1 MRVYIPD
8 DSDSNYTLY
17 TDKYGYRN
25 GSIISFMNLVAQSM
39 NFGLYEVNITNQENT
54 YHSTTVTNDTAD
66 ICLQGIIRIKI

>member
-39 NFGLYEVNITNQENT
+39 NFGLYERNILNREEKQ
-54 YHSTTVTNDTAD
+54 HSVPVIDTSDA
-66 ICLQGIIRIKI
+66 CLEGKVGKEC